1 MVVTILTSLL
11 PVIVT
16 LLLGYFAA
24 WRHDFG
30 VAESATLNKLFL
42 SYALPLSLFAGI
54 ITTPLSTIVRNMSVV
69 LFIGVGMVGGYTLV
83 VLLARWVFHA
93 DWGTAALRA
102 MAIAGPAVPAVGI
115 SFLGDV
121 YPKEAEIAI
130 GAGAIALTLVLTP
143 ATLLLLGIARAQR
156 AAEATAGS
164 SDAATAA
171 AASSGAASQAVTTD
185 TAPKVG
191 ALVLSTVKKSI
202 VWAPFIAF
210 GLVLFGVELSK
221 EWTGSFTLLG
231 QATGGIALFAVG
243 TVLWSQSISISWS
256 IVINVVAKTMIVPG
270 IALIVLLM
278 IGFTNPDLGL
288 TVVTL
293 ALPPATVCVIFAVE
307 YETAEKE
314 MASSMFGSVAVSMV
328 MIAVFMWISG
338 SVG

>member
-1 MVVTILTSLL
+1 MVVTILTALL

-42 SYALPLSLFAGI
+42 SYALPLALFSGI
-54 ITTPLSTIVRNMSVV
+54 ITTPLSTIVRNLSVV
-69 LFIGVGMVGGYTLV
+69 IVIVVGMVGGYAFV
-83 VLLARWVFHA
+83 VLVARWAFRA
-93 DWGTAALRA
+93 DWGTAALRG

-115 SFLGDV
+115 SFLSDV
-121 YPKEAEIAI
+121 YPKDAEIAI

-143 ATLLLLGIARAQR
+143 ATLFLLGAAKAQR
-156 AAEATAGS
+156 TAGIETGA
-164 SDAATAA
+164 SDAASGGAAPRTVTTAA
-171 AASSGAASQAVTTD
+171 PQ
-185 TAPKVG
+185 VG
-191 ALVLSTVKKSI
+191 AVVLSTVKKSVI
-202 VWAPFIAF
+202 WAPFLAF
-210 GLVLFGVELSK
+210 GLVLAGVELSK

-231 QATGGIALFAVG
+231 QATGGVALFAVG
-243 TVLWSQSISISWS
+243 TVLWSQRISISWP
-256 IVINVVAKTMIVPG
+256 IVVNVVAKTMVIPG
-270 IALIVLLM
+270 IALVVLLM
-278 IGFTNPDLGL
+278 MGYTGPDLGL

-314 MASSMFGSVAVSMV
+314 MASSMFVSVAVSMV
-328 MIAVFMWISG
+328 MIAVFMWITS